1 MRLALQ
7 LIFDEIVKFRAW
19 KRIRNA
25 DPYVIRPGAFQQLTR
40 GEDVFEFLAEIAQL
54 NEETDANV
62 FRGQAP
68 ARERNVFDR
77 RALVHRVEDF
87 LAAAFSADPHF
98 PAIRVLQG
106 ARHGAADEIGA
117 RLDRERQGTSR
128 RVQRGG
134 KILNPV
140 NTKTKNIVRK
150 PYVVGTER
158 ALQIGHLGGHV
169 GCSSLQISISPDR
182 LGAPVAAK

>member
-25 DPYVIRPGAFQQLTR
+25 DPYVVGPRALQKLTR

-62 FRGQAP
+62 FRGQAS
-68 ARERNVFDR
+68 ARKRNVFDR

-98 PAIRVLQG
+98 PAIRNLQG
-106 ARHGAADEIGA
+106 TRHGAADEIGA
-117 RLDRERQGTSR
+117 RLDRERHGASG
-128 RVQRGG
+128 RVHGG
-134 KILNPV
+134 RKILNPV
-140 NTKTKNIVRK
+140 NAKPKNIVCK
-150 PYVVGTER
+150 PYVVGT
-158 ALQIGHLGGHV
+158 
-169 GCSSLQISISPDR
+169 
-182 LGAPVAAK
+182 